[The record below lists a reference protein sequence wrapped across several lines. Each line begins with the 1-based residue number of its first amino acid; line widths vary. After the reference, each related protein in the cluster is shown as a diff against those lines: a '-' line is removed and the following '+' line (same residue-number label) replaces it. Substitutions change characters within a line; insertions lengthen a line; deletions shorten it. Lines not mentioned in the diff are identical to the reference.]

1 MKKINNIRGMY
12 DTFGEKF
19 YKQTN
24 IINIFSKLVDR
35 YNYFPFSTPIMEYSN
50 VFKRSLGDTS
60 DVVMKEMYTFLDK
73 SNDSV
78 TLRPEGTAGIARAVI
93 SNGLTQSLPLKLYYS
108 GPMFRYERPQK
119 GRMRQFHQI
128 GIENYNT
135 ESFYAD
141 SEVIYLANSLLKE
154 FKILDSISLKINTLG
169 DTESRKKYISSIIGY
184 FSKNKSKLSED
195 SIKRLDKNP
204 LRILDSK
211 SKQDKEVIKNS
222 PIIYDFLTVESKKY
236 YKNLKLLL
244 SELEI
249 DFIEDP
255 LLVRGLDYYCHTI
268 FEFTLNEKENYAIL
282 AGGKYDA
289 LIKNLGGPKISG
301 TGWAA
306 GIERLG
312 SLLKNTQGT
321 SNILLFIPLEENLLS
336 YCYKARSKIAIL
348 DFKYDILTSFNL
360 KKGLKY
366 ANKIKA
372 KYAVILGKDERERN
386 SLTIKNLQT
395 GKQDTINESKLESY
409 LKNE

>member
-12 DTFGEKF
+12 DRFGKDLCNH
-19 YKQTN
+19 TT
-24 IINIFSKLVDR
+24 IINKFSNVMER
-35 YNYFPFSTPIMEYSN
+35 HNYYPFSTPIMEYSN

-93 SNGLTQSLPLKLYYS
+93 SNGLTQSLPLKLYYN

-135 ESFYAD
+135 ENFYAD
-141 SEVIYLANSLLKE
+141 SEIIYIAKLLLKE
-154 FKILDSISLKINTLG
+154 FKILDKISLKINTLG
-169 DTESRKKYISSIIGY
+169 DTQSRKNYISKIIQY
-184 FSKNKSKLSED
+184 FAENKYKLSED
-195 SIKRLDKNP
+195 SLKRLDKNP

-211 SKQDKEVIKNS
+211 SHQDKEVIKNA
-222 PIIYDFLTVESKKY
+222 PIIYDFLTTESKDY
-236 YKNLKLLL
+236 YKNLKIFL
-244 SELEI
+244 SELDIE
-249 DFIEDP
+249 FIEEP

-268 FEFTLNEKENYAIL
+268 FEFTLNEKQNHAIL
-282 AGGKYDA
+282 AGGRYDS
-289 LIKNLGGPKISG
+289 LLENLGGPKISG

-312 SLLKNTQGT
+312 SILKSYEDN
-321 SNILLFIPLEENLLS
+321 NKILLFIPLEENLLS
-336 YCYKARSKIAIL
+336 YCYETRSKIAML
-348 DFKYDILTSFNL
+348 NFKYDILTNFNL
-360 KKGLKY
+360 KKALKY

-372 KYAVILGKDERERN
+372 KYAIILGKDEREKN
-386 SLTIKNLQT
+386 SLTIKNLET
-395 GKQDTINESKLESY
+395 GNQETISESKLESY